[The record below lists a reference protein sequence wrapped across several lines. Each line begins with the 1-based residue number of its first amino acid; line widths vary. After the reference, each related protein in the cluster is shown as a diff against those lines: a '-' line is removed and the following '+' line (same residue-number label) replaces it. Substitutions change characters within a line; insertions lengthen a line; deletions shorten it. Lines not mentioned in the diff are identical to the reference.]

1 MYNNDSD
8 NWDYYFIV
16 MLVIEYNIFPFG
28 MEYFFHHFFKIKY

>member
-16 MLVIEYNIFPFG
+16 MLVTEYNIFTFG
-28 MEYFFHHFFKIKY
+28 MEYFFHPFFKIKY